1 MAKLYAVVI
10 PRSKEPFYQE
20 VEPERLVPSLAG
32 IVGGATRIIPV
43 VSDLRY
49 VMIVSDITVGKMKN
63 RTASRLTGHTVYGTA
78 AILMQERGALRPMS
92 QFAVK
97 QAVRNLLSEVD
108 GNV

>member
-32 IVGGATRIIPV
+32 IVGGGTRIIPV

-49 VMIVSDITVGKMKN
+49 VMVVSEITVGKMKN
-63 RTASRLTGHTVYGTA
+63 RTASRLTGQTVYGTA
-78 AILMQERGALRPMS
+78 VILMQERGALRPMS

-97 QAVRNLLSEVD
+97 QAIRNLLSEVD
-108 GNV
+108 ENV

>member
-10 PRSKEPFYQE
+10 PRNKEPFYQE

-43 VSDLRY
+43 VSDKRY
-49 VMIVSDITVGKMKN
+49 VMIVSNITAGKVKN
-63 RTASRLTGHTVYGTA
+63 TTASRLTGQAVYGTA
-78 AILMQERGALRPMS
+78 AILMEERGALRPLS

-97 QAVRNLLSEVD
+97 QAMRNLLEED
-108 GNV
+108 GGNV